1 MNIATLPTTDDEHVA
16 DQLVNRAA
24 STLDREGGGVR
35 AAFLKHLFAHVAPE
49 DLVDYQPGE
58 LGEFLVGEGVEDAAA
73 GDDQRPFRGADG
85 LGGAADLVVVGFGAA
100 NPPFAFTTPIRRA
113 MAIA

>member
-35 AAFLKHLFAHVAPE
+35 AAFLKHLFAHAAPE
-49 DLVDYQPGE
+49 DLVDYQPAELASLAASAYEFILSRVPGE
-58 LGEFLVGEGVEDAAA
+58 SAIRVYDPDTPRDGDRVKSISVIEVVNNDMPFLVDW
-73 GDDQRPFRGADG
+73 
-85 LGGAADLVVVGFGAA
+85 
-100 NPPFAFTTPIRRA
+100 
-113 MAIA
+113 